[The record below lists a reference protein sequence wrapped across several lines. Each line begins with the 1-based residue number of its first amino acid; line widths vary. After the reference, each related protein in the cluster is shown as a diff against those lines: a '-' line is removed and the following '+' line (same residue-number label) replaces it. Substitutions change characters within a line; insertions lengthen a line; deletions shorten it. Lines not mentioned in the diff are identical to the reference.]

1 MQLTL
6 LRVSSKEPMVFLQ
19 YNTDVPQLWSLSDFT
34 CVHLDKNIWG
44 NEGRRKSESLVSS
57 VQGNTCTPRHTIE
70 QHLSISSL
78 YAFFVSSM
86 YLWKEVSVLHM
97 DREIL
102 ACLKEKEVLIGVCY
116 LIFSFLSLIF
126 HRATL
131 KNIPTLISL

>member
-1 MQLTL
+1 MSYLQPCLSRMLIRIHIKKQAYFCQCLLMPKHKLLLKTFMQISNSREMQLTL

-86 YLWKEVSVLHM
+86 YL
-97 DREIL
+97 
-102 ACLKEKEVLIGVCY
+102 
-116 LIFSFLSLIF
+116 
-126 HRATL
+126 
-131 KNIPTLISL
+131 